1 MTSIVVPS
9 RAAPIAGAHGSP
21 AAAIAARRE
30 RVFFSSLAVLLL
42 VTVFGGFARTY
53 YLNGFVSAPF
63 ALTPALHWHGAAF
76 TAWMLLLVTQ
86 TSLIATG
93 RAHLHRRLGV
103 VGAVLAVAM
112 IGLGGH
118 VAISR
123 TAGGTIADH
132 GAPPLLFL
140 AVPLVGMVVFAALV
154 GSALYLRHHPA
165 AHKRLMMLATLELV
179 TAGVSRLPIVDSWG
193 PVGFFAV
200 TDLFLLAM
208 IVYDWTALGRVHTA
222 TLLGGAFL
230 IASQPLR
237 LILGATG
244 IWTAFATWLV
254 A

>member
-9 RAAPIAGAHGSP
+9 RSVPIAGAHGSP

-53 YLNGFVSAPF
+53 FLNGFVSAPF
-63 ALTPALHWHGAAF
+63 ALTPALHWHGAVF

-86 TSLIATG
+86 TSLVATG

-140 AVPLVGMVVFAALV
+140 AVPLVGMVGIRRF
-154 GSALYLRHHPA
+154 
-165 AHKRLMMLATLELV
+165 
-179 TAGVSRLPIVDSWG
+179 
-193 PVGFFAV
+193 
-200 TDLFLLAM
+200 
-208 IVYDWTALGRVHTA
+208 GR
-222 TLLGGAFL
+222 
-230 IASQPLR
+230 
-237 LILGATG
+237 LGALPAPPPG
-244 IWTAFATWLV
+244 RAQTAHDARHARARDRWRLTPTDSRFLGAGRFLRGNRPV
-254 A
+254 RAGDDRL

>member
-1 MTSIVVPS
+1 MAIGIPMSADEALAIGKREGWLAQRSNRGGLFEVV
-9 RAAPIAGAHGSP
+9 
-21 AAAIAARRE
+21 E
-30 RVFFSSLAVLLL
+30 LW
-42 VTVFGGFARTY
+42 
-53 YLNGFVSAPF
+53 VS
-63 ALTPALHWHGAAF
+63 
-76 TAWMLLLVTQ
+76 
-86 TSLIATG
+86 
-93 RAHLHRRLGV
+93 
-103 VGAVLAVAM
+103 
-112 IGLGGH
+112 
-118 VAISR
+118 
-123 TAGGTIADH
+123 DH

-154 GSALYLRHHPA
+154 GSALYLRRHPA

-208 IVYDWTALGRVHTA
+208 IVYDWRALGRVHTA